1 MEINFKRVFQTL
13 TQVLDGTLVLS
24 PEDQAERLK
33 EVSQAAQGF
42 ANPKSNSF
50 GIAFLKTCQDQVSRI
65 KLAKFNAMK
74 THVDMLIEEGL
85 DATSAWL
92 DVYAQYYPYK
102 SVQFMNNCKED
113 CNELE
118 ELFDFACY
126 PDVAFIAK
134 SLYC

>member
-24 PEDQAERLK
+24 PEDKAERLK
-33 EVSQAAQGF
+33 EVAQAAQGF
-42 ANPKSNSF
+42 ANPKSDSF
-50 GIAFLKTCQDQVSRI
+50 GMAFLKTCQDQVTRI
-65 KLAKFNAMK
+65 RLSKFNAMK
-74 THVDMLIEEGL
+74 AHVDMLINEGL

-102 SVQFMNNCKED
+102 SVQFMNKCED
-113 CNELE
+113 NCNELE